1 MGTFWVS
8 YDLVKQKDYER
19 LFARL
24 RQLGAKKV
32 LLSMW
37 VLKGDYVC
45 ATLRDDLR
53 QYIDSDDRL
62 VVIESKDWGT
72 WNALIKVSD
81 M

>member
-8 YDLVKQKDYER
+8 YDLVKEKDYER

-37 VLKGDYVC
+37 ALKGDYTC
-45 ATLRDDLR
+45 TNLRDDLR

-62 VVIESKDWGT
+62 VVIESKDWAT
-72 WNALIKVSD
+72 RNALTKVSE